1 MENKSFTTGGQEI
14 DNDLFEG
21 DEETKTKDS

>member
-1 MENKSFTTGGQEI
+1 MENKSLTTGGQEI

-21 DEETKTKDS
+21 HEETKTKDS